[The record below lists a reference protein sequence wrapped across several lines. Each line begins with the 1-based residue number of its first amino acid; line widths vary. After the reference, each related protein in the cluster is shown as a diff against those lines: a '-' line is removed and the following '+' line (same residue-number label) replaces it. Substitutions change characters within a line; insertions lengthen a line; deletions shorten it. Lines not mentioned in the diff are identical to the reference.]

1 MVKIDPK
8 SIHSIIRETRIVLKC
23 GWHQWQMTGFS
34 TESTLFIDPCLT
46 FISGLK
52 SQSLASS
59 TNHRAL
65 DLSRSQQTVAI
76 RHRRQSPRECGVRPV
91 AKVIV
96 VGNSISAVGRVER
109 FLATR
114 KCVGLNKHLGAI
126 TSVDSIVD
134 VEEVAVVDVA
144 RTETNGWCTRVD
156 VVPVVVVLRDMQ
168 MAGVLV
174 TVVVR
179 VTDQR
184 CLVVIVK
191 EGVGHS
197 DIVGGVGNLNP

>member
-1 MVKIDPK
+1 
-8 SIHSIIRETRIVLKC
+8 
-23 GWHQWQMTGFS
+23 MT
-34 TESTLFIDPCLT
+34 
-46 FISGLK
+46 SG
-52 SQSLASS
+52 

-76 RHRRQSPRECGVRPV
+76 RHRRQSSGESGVRPV

-109 FLATR
+109 LLATR

-126 TSVDSIVD
+126 ASVDSIVD
-134 VEEVAVVDVA
+134 IEEVAVVDVA
-144 RTETNGWCTRVD
+144 RTETNGWCARVD

-174 TVVVR
+174 TVVV
-179 VTDQR
+179 
-184 CLVVIVK
+184 
-191 EGVGHS
+191 
-197 DIVGGVGNLNP
+197 